1 MWVRRRCRL
10 DRLISS
16 DLLPCSRSSL
26 LSTRVAASCTDHEG
40 LCRLSPGSSHLASGL
55 SMSTSEFVAT
65 PTHQDLTGTKDW
77 LEEERLKEGHSFICN
92 WKAIEESFIDSKAFC
107 LRLNGQPVGF
117 VAWEYAVSNKVV
129 ELLIA
134 AVKPEIR
141 RQGYGGELARQSLSL
156 FRLRGI
162 RVVQV
167 ECMPPQSEGFWR
179 HHGFVDFPEEY
190 YPGQKTRTV
199 RLFRSLADGVQPMST
214 ISRYVRM
221 QLWHKSIHDAQ
232 GLDAA
237 SAEIQ
242 LEIDKNGDFINELA
256 IPAMPDWKVCLT
268 FPDGTTKINKVKYLF
283 SGSCFEDGFIVGVPK
298 LA

>member
-1 MWVRRRCRL
+1 
-10 DRLISS
+10 
-16 DLLPCSRSSL
+16 
-26 LSTRVAASCTDHEG
+26 
-40 LCRLSPGSSHLASGL
+40 
-55 SMSTSEFVAT
+55 MSTSEFVAT
-65 PTHQDLTGTKDW
+65 PTRQDLTGIKEW

-92 WKAIEESFIDSKAFC
+92 WRVIEELFIDSKAFC

-117 VAWEYAVSNKVV
+117 VVWENAVSNKVV

-141 RQGYGGELARQSLSL
+141 RQGHGGELARQALSL
-156 FRLRGI
+156 LRLRGI

-190 YPGQKTRTV
+190 YPGQKTRSV

-214 ISRYVRM
+214 NSRHVRM

-237 SAEIQ
+237 STEIQ

-268 FPDGTTKINKVKYLF
+268 FPDGTTRIEKVKYVF
-283 SGSCFEDGFIVGVPK
+283 SRTCFEDGFIVGVPK